1 MSKIKTA
8 LISVSDKEGIVEFAK
23 ALKRSKIEI
32 LSTGGTASLLKKNK
46 IPVTLI
52 SDYTGQ
58 EEILDGRV
66 KTLHPKISGG
76 ILAIRKNK
84 KHMAE
89 IKKQDIKLI
98 DLVVVN
104 LYPFEKT
111 ISDEKVK
118 LKDAIENIDI
128 GGPSLIRAAAKNSE
142 DVVIV
147 TDKNDYK
154 SVTDE
159 LKKNRKITNE
169 TKQILMVKAFQHTAQ
184 YDTIINNF
192 FQNQFYPEEF
202 PSTLNLTF
210 EKIQDLIYGENPYQ
224 KGAFYKEPFIK
235 EACVSNIKQLHGKEL
250 SFNNILDV
258 NDAFELVKGFK
269 EPAAAVIKHTNPCGV
284 ATAKIIE
291 EAYRKAHETDPMS
304 AFGSIVALNRNCNL
318 EIAKIMKDL
327 FIEVI
332 VCPKF
337 EKNALNLLKQKKNIR
352 LLETGTVDK
361 TEQGYDMKKMVGGM
375 LVQTKNFP
383 ELTKKDLKIVSN
395 RIPSEEEINS
405 MLFAFIV
412 NKHVKSN
419 AIVFVKDNVTVGIG
433 AGQMSRVDAV
443 KLAAI
448 KSNGKSKGA
457 VMSSDAFFP
466 FRDGIDEAAKAGIT
480 AIIQPGGSIRDQE
493 IIDSVNEH
501 GMVMVFT
508 GIRLFKH

>member
-8 LISVSDKEGIVEFAK
+8 LISVSDKEGIIDFSK
-23 ALKRSKIEI
+23 ALKRLKIEI

-52 SDYTGQ
+52 SDYTSQ

-84 KHMAE
+84 KHMEE
-89 IKKQDIKLI
+89 IKKADITLI
-98 DLVVVN
+98 DMVVVN

-128 GGPSLIRAAAKNSE
+128 GGPSLIRSAAKNSK

-154 SVTDE
+154 SVIEEIKKGKVTDE
-159 LKKNRKITNE
+159 I
-169 TKQILMVKAFQHTAQ
+169 KQKLMVKAFQHTAQ

-192 FQNQFYPEEF
+192 FQNRVYPEEF
-202 PSTLNLTF
+202 PPILNLTF

-258 NDAFELVKGFK
+258 NDAFELVKDFK

-361 TEQGYDMKKMVGGM
+361 TKQGYDMKKMVGGI
-375 LVQTKNFP
+375 LIQTRNFP
-383 ELTKKDLKIVSN
+383 ELNKKDLKIVSN

-405 MLFAFIV
+405 MLFTFIV

-419 AIVFVKDNVTVGIG
+419 AIVFAKDNVTVGIG

-466 FRDGIDEAAKAGIT
+466 FRDGIDEASKAGIT

-493 IIDSVNEH
+493 VIDAVNEH

>member
-1 MSKIKTA
+1 MSKVKTA

-23 ALKRSKIEI
+23 ALKRQCIEI

-46 IPVTLI
+46 VPVIVI

-84 KHMAE
+84 KHMEE

-98 DLVVVN
+98 DMVVVN

-118 LKDAIENIDI
+118 LADAIENIDI

-142 DVVIV
+142 DVAVV
-147 TDKNDYK
+147 VDKDDYK
-154 SVTDE
+154 PVIDDIKKHRRVNDE
-159 LKKNRKITNE
+159 TKNR
-169 TKQILMVKAFQHTAQ
+169 LMVKAFEYTAR
-184 YDTIINNF
+184 YDSIINSF
-192 FQNQFYPEEF
+192 FQNEF
-202 PSTLNLTF
+202 HPDEIPFTLNLSF
-210 EKIQDLIYGENPYQ
+210 EKIMDLRYGENPYQ

-235 EACVSNIKQLHGKEL
+235 EACVSNTVQLHGKEL
-250 SFNNILDV
+250 SYNNILDV
-258 NDAFELVKGFK
+258 NDAFELVKDFK

-284 ATAKIIE
+284 AAAKTIE
-291 EAYRKAHETDPMS
+291 EAYRKAHETDPLS
-304 AFGSIVALNRNCNL
+304 AFGSVVALNRNCNL
-318 EIAKIMKDL
+318 EIAKIMGDL
-327 FIEVI
+327 FIEVV

-352 LLETGTVDK
+352 LLETGNAEK
-361 TEQGYDMKKMVGGM
+361 TDLGYDMKKMVGGM
-375 LVQTKNFP
+375 LVQTRNFP
-383 ELTKKDLKIVSN
+383 ELKKEDLKVVSN
-395 RIPSEEEINS
+395 RIPSEEEIDS
-405 MLFAFIV
+405 MLFAFKV

-419 AIVFVKDNVTVGIG
+419 SIVFAKDNVTVGIG
-433 AGQMSRVDAV
+433 AGQMSRVDAA
-443 KLAAI
+443 KIAAI
-448 KSNGKSKGA
+448 KSKGKSKGA

-466 FRDGIDEAAKAGIT
+466 FRDGVDEVAKAGIT

-493 IIDSVNEH
+493 VIDAVNEH
-501 GMVMVFT
+501 QMAMVFT
-508 GIRLFKH
+508 NIRLFKH